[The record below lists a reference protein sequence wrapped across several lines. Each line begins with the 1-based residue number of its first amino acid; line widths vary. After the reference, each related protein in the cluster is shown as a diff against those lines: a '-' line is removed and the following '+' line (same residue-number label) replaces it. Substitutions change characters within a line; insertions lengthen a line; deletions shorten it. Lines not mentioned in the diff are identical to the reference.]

1 MKRGIVVSDIH
12 SGSIYGLQPPKF
24 ETFSSVTVEQNV
36 GQQFLW
42 QCWLDFAKRVKE
54 FKPNF
59 VIVNGDV
66 VDGPQKK
73 NQGTELALIAPGDQ
87 VRAAIE
93 TLDVLRKAAPK
104 AKFYFTQGTP
114 YHVGE
119 WGDHEE
125 AIAGALDATPYL
137 SVGTGK
143 LCREVLWL
151 AMEGVILEAAHHISG
166 GTGFYRLTS
175 LDREAQWSAI
185 SAKDATKGIP
195 KADLL
200 IRSHVHNFAY
210 GEHASKQVLTTPCWE
225 LQTRY
230 ARKHSVH
237 RLHPDIGGIMIEV
250 DGKAKLKGEAPCV
263 IRKELYSLP
272 AVNITSL

>member
-12 SGSIYGLQPPKF
+12 SGSIYGLQPPEF
-24 ETFSSVTVEQNV
+24 NIFSGVNVQQNA
-36 GQQFLW
+36 GQEFLW
-42 QCWLDFAKRVKE
+42 KCWLDFVVRVKV
-54 FKPNF
+54 FKPDF

-66 VDGPQKK
+66 VDGPQRK
-73 NQGTELALIAPGDQ
+73 NQGAELALSAPGDQ
-87 VRAAIE
+87 VGAAIE
-93 TLDVLRKAAPK
+93 VLRVLKKVTPK
-104 AKFYFTQGTP
+104 AKWYFTQGTP

-119 WGDHEE
+119 WGDAEE
-125 AIAGALDATPYL
+125 SIALALDATPYL

-151 AMEGVILEAAHHISG
+151 QMEGVILEAAHHISG

-195 KADLL
+195 KSDLL

-250 DGKAKLKGEAPCV
+250 DGEAKRKGEAPCV

-272 AVNITSL
+272 PVAITSL

>member
-12 SGSIYGLQPPKF
+12 TGSIYGLQPPAF
-24 ETFSSVTVEQNV
+24 TDFAGRVVPQNV

-42 QCWLDFAKRVKE
+42 RCWLDFAQRAGR
-54 FKPNF
+54 FKPDF

-66 VDGPQKK
+66 VDGPQRK
-73 NQGTELALIAPGDQ
+73 NQGAELSLPAPGDQ
-87 VRAAIE
+87 VSAAIE
-93 TLDVLRKAAPK
+93 VLRELRKK
-104 AKFYFTQGTP
+104 TNQAKYFFTQGTP

-119 WGDHEE
+119 WGDAEE
-125 AIAGALDATPYL
+125 SIASALGATEYL
-137 SVGTGK
+137 SLGNGK

-151 AMEGVILEAAHHISG
+151 SMEGVILEAAHHISG

-175 LDREAQWSAI
+175 LDREAQWSAL
-185 SAKDATKGIP
+185 SGTDASKGIP
-195 KADLL
+195 KSDLL

-210 GEHASKQVLTTPCWE
+210 GEHASKQILTTPCWQ

-237 RLHPDIGGIMIEV
+237 RLHPDIGGIMLEI
-250 DGKAKLKGEAPCV
+250 DGEAKLKGEAPCIV
-263 IRKELYSLP
+263 RKELYTLP
-272 AVNITSL
+272 PVAITSL